1 MKCVAVQL
9 YMRIMNRMHAWGYY
23 NAGIAI
29 NYRWMD
35 LSSYITCACVR
46 GNLTI
51 QSWYRYICSVQ
62 LVQY

>member
-29 NYRWMD
+29 
-35 LSSYITCACVR
+35 L
-46 GNLTI
+46 
-51 QSWYRYICSVQ
+51 
-62 LVQY
+62 